1 MDYQKMWMKLRSRAV
16 IDNWLDISYKQRQ
29 SLAALMSNIE
39 IEEAKEE
46 QKLKDQ
52 QEAMASM
59 EEDTA
64 GKDCENESTEDKIA
78 FGDNL
83 IKRFLSEVFGD
94 KLIDSVN
101 KLETEMV
108 FAKDKV
114 ILIADDLKVPE
125 ELEKEAKEKNITL
138 ARVRCVRSS
147 VGIPFPLLI

>member
-16 IDNWLDISYKQRQ
+16 IDNWLDISYQQRQ

-147 VGIPFPLLI
+147 VGIPFPFLI

>member
-64 GKDCENESTEDKIA
+64 GKDRENENTEDKIA

>member
-16 IDNWLDISYKQRQ
+16 IDNWLDISYQQRQ

-59 EEDTA
+59 EEAA
-64 GKDCENESTEDKIA
+64 GKDGENESTEGKIA

>member
-94 KLIDSVN
+94 KLIDSIN

-138 ARVRCVRSS
+138 ARVRCVRSN

>member
-1 MDYQKMWMKLRSRAV
+1 MDYQKMWMKFRSRAV

>member
-64 GKDCENESTEDKIA
+64 GKDGENESTEDKIA

>member
-52 QEAMASM
+52 QEARASM

-78 FGDNL
+78 FDDNL
-83 IKRFLSEVFGD
+83 IKCFLSEVFGD

-147 VGIPFPLLI
+147 VGIQFPLLI

>member
-16 IDNWLDISYKQRQ
+16 IDNWLDISYQQRQ

-52 QEAMASM
+52 QEARASM
-59 EEDTA
+59 EEAA
-64 GKDCENESTEDKIA
+64 GKDGENESTEDKIA

-108 FAKDKV
+108 FAKDKI

-138 ARVRCVRSS
+138 ARVRCVRSC

>member
-16 IDNWLDISYKQRQ
+16 IDNWLDISYQQRQ

-52 QEAMASM
+52 QGARASM
-59 EEDTA
+59 EEAA
-64 GKDCENESTEDKIA
+64 GKDGENESTEGKIA

-83 IKRFLSEVFGD
+83 IKCFLSEVFGD

-138 ARVRCVRSS
+138 ARVRCVRSN

>member
-94 KLIDSVN
+94 KLIDSIN

-138 ARVRCVRSS
+138 ARVRCVRSN
-147 VGIPFPLLI
+147 VGIPFHLLI